1 MTEVACGGRGV
12 PDALRGESSS
22 TGAGGED
29 GGGGRGGAALQ
40 PTTCNGV
47 RARRR
52 RAGLGEG
59 AAAVARRGEGVGSAP
74 GTAETT
80 RHGEGAGS
88 AAEAAAAAWGGSA
101 RARGRRRKVERQIF
115 RELGARVTGAELGA
129 KIYGAELGAS
139 NSGAKPPGRPM
150 LRAQDLGASDGG
162 AELGASHSG
171 AEPRVHLLNSFR
183 QGSIYEKLSKKGSNS
198 KKFGLRDASAVAA
211 NLQEFIACNS
221 HASSE
226 GGGRRRI
233 VCVTSGGTTVPLEQR
248 CVRYIDNFSSGHHG
262 AVSTEYFLKADY
274 AVIFVYRGGSCQ
286 PFSRFLPDDSFL
298 QFFDV
303 TTDLKV
309 QVVESQA
316 TVVKKAIGNYR
327 KAIEGGSLLK
337 LPFTTIF
344 EYLQLL
350 KMVATSMSSVGLH
363 GMFYVAAAV
372 SDFYVPWDSIEKHK
386 IQSARGPLDMQP
398 LSQVPKMLSVL
409 RNQWAPLAFCISFK
423 LETDSDILV
432 QKAEMALNK
441 YRMNVEV
448 ANLLATYK
456 EEVQANRLIISNGKS
471 NTIRRCNKDEDLEEH
486 IIKLLEKSHSKYIY
500 SSTEGRNKN
509 STNLIGPLTA
519 LLMARME

>member
-1 MTEVACGGRGV
+1 MVAAGD
-12 PDALRGESSS
+12 PESFFATS
-22 TGAGGED
+22 
-29 GGGGRGGAALQ
+29 
-40 PTTCNGV
+40 
-47 RARRR
+47 
-52 RAGLGEG
+52 
-59 AAAVARRGEGVGSAP
+59 
-74 GTAETT
+74 
-80 RHGEGAGS
+80 
-88 AAEAAAAAWGGSA
+88 
-101 RARGRRRKVERQIF
+101 
-115 RELGARVTGAELGA
+115 
-129 KIYGAELGAS
+129 
-139 NSGAKPPGRPM
+139 PP
-150 LRAQDLGASDGG
+150 
-162 AELGASHSG
+162 
-171 AEPRVHLLNSFR
+171 
-183 QGSIYEKLSKKGSNS
+183 
-198 KKFGLRDASAVAA
+198 LRDASAVAA
-211 NLQEFIACNS
+211 NLQEFVACNS
-221 HASSE
+221 HVSSE

-248 CVRYIDNFSSGHHG
+248 CVRYIDNFSSGHRG
-262 AVSTEYFLKADY
+262 AASTEYFLKAGY
-274 AVIFVYRGGSCQ
+274 AVIFVHRRGSCQ

-303 TTDLKV
+303 TTDFKV

-316 TVVKKAIGNYR
+316 TVVKKAIGDYR

-363 GMFYVAAAV
+363 GMFYLAAAV
-372 SDFYVPWDSIEKHK
+372 SDFYVPWDSMAKHK
-386 IQSARGPLDMQP
+386 IQSAGGPLDMK

-441 YRMNVEV
+441 YRMNVVV

-456 EEVQANRLIISNGKS
+456 EEVVIISNGKS

-500 SSTEGRNKN
+500 SSTEGCNKN
-509 STNLIGPLTA
+509 DYGKIIPLGIKSLA
-519 LLMARME
+519 

>member
-1 MTEVACGGRGV
+1 MVAAGD
-12 PDALRGESSS
+12 PESFFATS
-22 TGAGGED
+22 
-29 GGGGRGGAALQ
+29 
-40 PTTCNGV
+40 
-47 RARRR
+47 
-52 RAGLGEG
+52 
-59 AAAVARRGEGVGSAP
+59 
-74 GTAETT
+74 
-80 RHGEGAGS
+80 
-88 AAEAAAAAWGGSA
+88 
-101 RARGRRRKVERQIF
+101 
-115 RELGARVTGAELGA
+115 
-129 KIYGAELGAS
+129 
-139 NSGAKPPGRPM
+139 PP
-150 LRAQDLGASDGG
+150 
-162 AELGASHSG
+162 
-171 AEPRVHLLNSFR
+171 
-183 QGSIYEKLSKKGSNS
+183 
-198 KKFGLRDASAVAA
+198 LRDASAIAA
-211 NLQEFIACNS
+211 NLQEFVARNS

-248 CVRYIDNFSSGHHG
+248 CVRYIDNFSSGHRG
-262 AVSTEYFLKADY
+262 AASTEYFLKAGY
-274 AVIFVYRGGSCQ
+274 AVIFVHRRGSCQ

-316 TVVKKAIGNYR
+316 TVVKKAIGDYR

-363 GMFYVAAAV
+363 GMFYLAAAV
-372 SDFYVPWDSIEKHK
+372 SDFYVPWDSMEKHK
-386 IQSARGPLDMQP
+386 IQSAGGPLDMK

-441 YRMNVEV
+441 YRMNVVV

-456 EEVQANRLIISNGKS
+456 EEVVIISNGES

-509 STNLIGPLTA
+509 DYGKVIPLGIKSLA
-519 LLMARME
+519 